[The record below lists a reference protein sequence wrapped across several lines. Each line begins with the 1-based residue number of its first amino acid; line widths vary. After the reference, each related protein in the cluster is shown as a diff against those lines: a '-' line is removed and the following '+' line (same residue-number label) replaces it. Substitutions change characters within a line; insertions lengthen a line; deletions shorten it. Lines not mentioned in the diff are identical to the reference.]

1 MSSLPLAQSGVSPS
15 LEKLLVNSSLGVP
28 LDISIL
34 LQGPLE
40 IGLGVGVLPW
50 IKSKQI
56 ARAGAPHSENRM

>member
-40 IGLGVGVLPW
+40 IGLGGVLPW